1 MTGKIHSTETFGL
14 VDGPGVRYVV
24 FLQGCPMRCKYCH
37 NPETWN
43 ADSFDEEL
51 TAQELFD
58 RAYRYKS
65 YWNKRGKTNGGITVS
80 GGEPLMQIE
89 FVTEF
94 FKIAKSHGVNT
105 ALDTSGVVFTRNE
118 PFYTRFRNLM
128 EVTDLVILD
137 IKHTDSV
144 CHKDL
149 TGHGNENIIDMFRCL
164 SEIGK
169 DMWIRRVLVPG
180 ITDDKDEL
188 GTLRTLIESSHSV
201 RKVEVLPYHT
211 LGLEKWQSLGID
223 YPLKDVR
230 TPTDEEILTAEKIL
244 KINQK

>member
-43 ADSFDEEL
+43 ADFFDEEL

-65 YWNKRGKTNGGITVS
+65 YWKKRGKTNGGITVS

-94 FKIAKSHGVNT
+94 FKIAKAHGVNT
-105 ALDTSGVVFTRNE
+105 ALDTSGAVFTRNE
-118 PFYTRFRNLM
+118 PFYSRFRDLM

-137 IKHTDSV
+137 IKHTDSA

-149 TGHGNENIIDMFRCL
+149 TGRGNENIIDMFHCL

-188 GTLRTLIESSHSV
+188 ERLRALIESSHSV
-201 RKVEVLPYHT
+201 RKVEILPYHT
-211 LGLEKWQSLGID
+211 LGLEKWRSLGID

-230 TPTDEEILTAEKIL
+230 TPTDSEIITAENIL